1 VRRPLLFAIGSVLVT
16 ILVAGCASRTASA
29 VATTATTATV
39 AATATSAAPAGATT
53 APSPAASTSAPVQV
67 HVAACPVPARDYA
80 GTPFS
85 PHAAPA
91 ATNLPAAVP
100 LPANAQIFGTE
111 FMPGGPSYLL
121 GPKSAA
127 CQGGLASADGGESM
141 TATQAADR
149 SEAVTMT
156 IHAGGVG
163 PSTDLA
169 CPYIPA
175 VYAADQAFRQGST
188 FCAHPSADVIGQ
200 IPTGTASLYAAAV
213 LVPARVRDPNL
224 RGSGDGTDRTVA
236 LYTAQVS
243 SDAAAGQMIACTL
256 APAEADICAAS
267 LKFFLATQA
276 QISKR
281 ISAANLTKME
291 AALASFL
298 AGPDIH

>member
-1 VRRPLLFAIGSVLVT
+1 VN
-16 ILVAGCASRTASA
+16 
-29 VATTATTATV
+29 
-39 AATATSAAPAGATT
+39 
-53 APSPAASTSAPVQV
+53 
-67 HVAACPVPARDYA
+67 VAACPVPARDYA

-85 PHAAPA
+85 PQAAPA
-91 ATNLPAAVP
+91 TTKLPAFLP

-111 FMPGGPSYLL
+111 FMPGGPSYLI

-141 TATQAADR
+141 TATSGSDR

-156 IHAGGVG
+156 IQAGGVG

-175 VYAADQAFRQGST
+175 VYAADQAFRQGYT
-188 FCAHPSADVIGQ
+188 FCTHPLADVIGQ

-213 LVPARVRDPNL
+213 LVPARVKDPNL
-224 RGSGDGTDRTVA
+224 PGSGHGTDPTVA
-236 LYTAQVS
+236 LYTARVS
-243 SDAAAGQMIACTL
+243 SDAAGGQMIACTL
-256 APAEADICAAS
+256 APAEAHICAAS

-276 QISKR
+276 QIGTR
-281 ISAANLTKME
+281 ISAANLAKME

-298 AGPDIH
+298 AGQNIR